1 MPSTRQ
7 LVPKSS
13 RLARRLM
20 FGYAIPLFVL
30 VVAGLL
36 VPMYLWV
43 TLDRY
48 RVTYDVHLD
57 LSNRCVSM
65 RSALFDYRDIVFQL
79 PQDPPNRVRRTRE
92 GARDEYLMASIGIRQ
107 WLQDNPD
114 AAVEALFLPAD
125 RAAAEFIKETYQTK
139 ATSASR
145 ESFKR
150 TQQYLD
156 TLVNVTNKV
165 RDGDLVAATRA
176 DMLRNASFVA
186 FPTLAVLL
194 ALTIGRIVAYGLVR
208 PLIGLTKAAVNIETS
223 GADERL
229 LDVTLDPPD
238 EIGDLR
244 RAFRNMAGAIIRRE
258 QELVTRNLA
267 LDAATKRVE
276 AVLNTTEDGIAFI
289 DSNAVFTI
297 INQPFLQI
305 LQIEGNQ
312 LLGKSFLVAAR
323 HLFRHV
329 KDLPTV
335 ITRLRDLVRTPHANL
350 LMTVYLSGERTRII
364 RVASVGV
371 RAETAPGAG
380 SEWLGRIITLRDV
393 TRETEVDRM
402 KTEFVSTVSHELRTP
417 LTAIKGYLDL
427 MLDGQAG
434 NITSTQREFL
444 SLAGEST
451 DRLTTL
457 INDILDI
464 SRIEAGGTRLRRVPT
479 DYRPIVQHV
488 VHMLTGQAKAKGI
501 ALGMQFTKVNPW
513 VEGDPDRISQVMF
526 NLVSNAIKYTPPQG
540 KVTVKVTCDDDV
552 VTTQITD
559 SGPGISPED
568 LDRVFERFY
577 RADNS
582 TTRET
587 GGTGLG
593 LAITKALVERMG
605 GSVTVTSTL
614 GLGTTFSIS
623 MRRAAAS
630 PTNGVPTDEDTLRLY
645 LVVDGDPV
653 RRQTTANSLRGHR
666 SAVSAATSTGEALRR
681 SRGLRP
687 DCILLAPFSSGV
699 DAPSFLS
706 DLRASSLTSQIP
718 VLLTGAAESALV
730 ISDADR
736 AAILDGL
743 RTLKANTT
751 ETLVILTGFEQDIAR
766 ISPYIPEALLVPSG
780 TAPQIPEIPVSTY
793 PPILVVATG
802 HGGEQ
807 LGSDVSTLLSRLPKN
822 TLMMLVGDV
831 WKDTRPASCIPGAQ
845 SSHEQIATLATML
858 VSTSDQQP
866 SG

>member
-1 MPSTRQ
+1 MSTPRQ

-48 RVTYDVHLD
+48 RITYDVHLD
-57 LSNRCVSM
+57 LYNRCTSM
-65 RSALFDYRDIVFQL
+65 RSAVLDYRDIVFQRAL
-79 PQDPPNRVRRTRE
+79 EPPNRVRRTRE
-92 GARDEYLMASIGIRQ
+92 GARDEYRMAPIGTRQ

-114 AAVEALFLPAD
+114 PAVERLVIPAD
-125 RAAAEFIKETYQTK
+125 QSAADFIK
-139 ATSASR
+139 ATFPPDAAIASR
-145 ESFKR
+145 ERFTK
-150 TQQYLD
+150 TQIALD
-156 TLVNVTNKV
+156 TLVAVTGKV
-165 RDGDLVAATRA
+165 RDADLVAATRA

-194 ALTIGRIVAYGLVR
+194 ALTIGRIVAFSLVR
-208 PLIGLTKAAVNIETS
+208 PLIGLTKAAVNIETM

-244 RAFRNMAGAIIRRE
+244 RAFRSMANAIIRRE
-258 QELVTRNLA
+258 QELVNRNLA

-289 DSNAVFTI
+289 DSHTVFTI
-297 INQPFLQI
+297 VNQPFLQI
-305 LQIEGNQ
+305 LQIEGSQ
-312 LLGKSFLVAAR
+312 LLGKSFMSSAR

-329 KDLPTV
+329 RDLPTV

-434 NITSTQREFL
+434 HISPTQREFL
-444 SLAGEST
+444 ALAGEST

-479 DYRPIVQHV
+479 DYRPVVQHV
-488 VHMLTGQAKAKGI
+488 VQMLTGQAKAKGI
-501 ALGMQFTKVNPW
+501 ALGMQFTKVNLW

-526 NLVSNAIKYTPPQG
+526 ILISNAIKYTPPQG
-540 KVTVKVTCDDDV
+540 KVTVRVTCDEDV

-559 SGPGISPED
+559 SGPGIAPED
-568 LDRVFERFY
+568 LERVFERFY

-614 GLGTTFSIS
+614 GLGTTFAIT
-623 MRRAAAS
+623 MRRAAAT
-630 PTNGVPTDEDTLRLY
+630 PTNGIPTDEETLRLY

-653 RRQTTANSLRGHR
+653 RRQATATALRGQR

-699 DAPSFLS
+699 DAPSLLS
-706 DLRASSLTSQIP
+706 DLRASSLTAHIP
-718 VLLTGAAESALV
+718 VILTGSAESALV
-730 ISDADR
+730 IAETDR
-736 AAILDGL
+736 AAVIDGL
-743 RTLKANTT
+743 RTLRANAT
-751 ETLVILTGFEQDIAR
+751 ETLVILTGFEEDIAR
-766 ISPYIPEALLVPSG
+766 IASFVPEALIVPSG

-793 PPILVVATG
+793 PPILVIASG

-807 LGSDVSTLLSRLPKN
+807 LGLDVSTLLSRLPKN
-822 TLMMLVGDV
+822 TLVMLVGDV
-831 WKDTRPASCIPGAQ
+831 WKDTRPASDVPGIQ
-845 SSHEQIATLATML
+845 SNLEQIASLAITLAAVT
-858 VSTSDQQP
+858 DQQ
-866 SG
+866 SAD